1 MLLNKLGSSRH
12 SLAMPGN
19 INERGSIPASTTRRD
34 IGVQLVAPGERG
46 PKESLVDKLVMSNS
60 QSRFTPTPRQ
70 SRDSAGVRG
79 SVVLHTLRKQARER
93 KRRAE
98 RQRDRERKPQP
109 VRACARRSSDTAPFG
124 CVEEESQSERDG
136 DRDRDRDTDR
146 DRETERVGACL
157 LVLSSLSRKTKRE
170 TERTLGQRERRRK
183 RRREAERERGRTP
196 ESEPASE
203 REREIAVCLLDMI
216 LRRHMDMLFERIVLR
231 CCANFGLEETLTYGI
246 WPQPRSSVVEL
257 RCFLPAGAR
266 SAKSKAAESVSCF
279 AAEPKNK

>member
-93 KRRAE
+93 KR
-98 RQRDRERKPQP
+98 RDRERKPQP